1 MPEEGE
7 EPGAEE
13 LAGPELGKGPEEWV
27 ELVIVHEQVDGPEE
41 GVEPVVA
48 HEQVEEPGP
57 GQRGVVPV
65 PELGK
70 ELVGDHYAGGPG
82 RSGRLVWN
90 LEGLCLG

>member
-1 MPEEGE
+1 MPEEGK

-27 ELVIVHEQVDGPEE
+27 ELVNVHEQVDGPEE

-57 GQRGVVPV
+57 GQRGVVP
-65 PELGK
+65 
-70 ELVGDHYAGGPG
+70 G
-82 RSGRLVWN
+82 RSGRLAWN